1 MEFASADPS
10 AIRSIKQRMLLQS
23 WMRAL
28 RDEKLLPLTG
38 DFQPD
43 GIANELAD
51 MMAFDIDEDD
61 GTARFLITQEG
72 WRMAAAYGGV
82 QIDPVLGRT
91 KRYLDDVVEADG
103 YAHILPCYQACL
115 TRKRPVYSI
124 SRVVDIEGK
133 DVSYERLL
141 LPFGRDDEVE
151 QIIGSYKAISV
162 RDGSAVLNLRPL
174 GKNNAS
180 VRIVSAVID
189 SPSSSR
195 AGNRRAE
202 NMIVPESRRDLT
214 FPVSLPWHRY
224 PA

>member
-28 RDEKLLPLTG
+28 RGEKMLPLIG

-43 GIANELAD
+43 GVANELAD
-51 MMAFDIDEDD
+51 MMAFDLDEDD

-72 WRMAAAYGGV
+72 WRMAAAYGSV

-91 KRYLDDVVEADG
+91 KRYLDDVVEPER
-103 YAHILPCYQACL
+103 YACILPCYLACL

-124 SRVVDIEGK
+124 SRVVDADGK

-162 RDGSAVLNLRPL
+162 RDGSAVVNLRAL
-174 GKNNAS
+174 GMSCSS
-180 VRIVSAVID
+180 VRVVSAVID
-189 SPSSSR
+189 GPFNRTSH
-195 AGNRRAE
+195 RRAE
-202 NMIVPESRRDLT
+202 NMVGPESRRDLT
-214 FPVSLPWHRY
+214 SPVSLPWHRY

>member
-10 AIRSIKQRMLLQS
+10 AIRSIKQRMQLQS

-28 RDEKLLPLTG
+28 RGEKLLPLIG
-38 DFQPD
+38 DFQSD

-51 MMAFDIDEDD
+51 MMAFDLDEDD

-72 WRMAAAYGGV
+72 WRMAAAYGSV
-82 QIDPVLGRT
+82 QIDPVLERT
-91 KRYLDDVVEADG
+91 KRYLDDVVEPER
-103 YAHILPCYQACL
+103 YARILPCYLACL

-124 SRVVDIEGK
+124 SRVVDADGK

-141 LPFGRDDEVE
+141 LPFGRDHEVE
-151 QIIGSYKAISV
+151 HIIGSYKAISV
-162 RDGSAVLNLRPL
+162 RDGSAVKNLTAL
-174 GKNNAS
+174 GKNNSS
-180 VRIVSAVID
+180 VRVVSAVID
-189 SPSSSR
+189 GPSGSVS
-195 AGNRRAE
+195 NRSGQ

-214 FPVSLPWHRY
+214 FPASLPWHRY